1 MTYYITLRNDKWT
14 WTKESDLRPQD
25 VIKNARL
32 SDIPPDFIVTL
43 MSIINESKEAQVS
56 HFALRLAVAAC
67 RAALLCLVALA
78 LVAVGI
84 ELGWI
89 D

>member
-1 MTYYITLRNDKWT
+1 M
-14 WTKESDLRPQD
+14 
-25 VIKNARL
+25 
-32 SDIPPDFIVTL
+32 
-43 MSIINESKEAQVS
+43 S